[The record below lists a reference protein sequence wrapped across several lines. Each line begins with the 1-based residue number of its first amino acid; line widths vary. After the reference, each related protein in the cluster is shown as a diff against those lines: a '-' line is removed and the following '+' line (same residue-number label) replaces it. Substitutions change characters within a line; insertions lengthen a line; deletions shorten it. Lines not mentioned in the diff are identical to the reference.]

1 MEEIV
6 VYHNPACS
14 KSRGTVDILR
24 QRGVAFDIVEYLK
37 APLDAAGLADV
48 LGKLD
53 CPPGDLV
60 RQDAHFRELGLAASD
75 YQSANAVAELLA
87 EHPRLMQRPIVV
99 RGQRAVV
106 ARPPE
111 KVEELL

>member
-1 MEEIV
+1 MEPIV

-14 KSRGTVDILR
+14 KCRGTVDILR
-24 QRGVAFDIVEYLK
+24 QRGVAFSVVEYLK
-37 APLDAAGLADV
+37 APLDVHQLADM

-75 YQSANAVAELLA
+75 YQSANAVAQLLA

-99 RGQRAVV
+99 RGERAVV